1 MDIYNKKWL
10 DELLD
15 DDEINE
21 QEEGFMH
28 GYLEAF
34 KKDQVNFLS
43 SFLM

>member
-21 QEEGFMH
+21 HEEGFMH

-34 KKDQVNFLS
+34 KKD
-43 SFLM
+43 